1 MSSVSVTIPSP
12 QVTIGR
18 RAIKLAALLA
28 AGAAVFGVTLLV
40 REAITTTHA
49 GAPTANTSGHVA
61 MPKSAELEQKWG
73 IQINSVNLLAATGVI
88 DVRYTVFDVSKALA
102 LHTNGRLGLPKIVT
116 AHGTVQPDSV
126 MFHFHSKATEEAG
139 QGYDIVYGNA
149 EGRARVGDKVTIV
162 MPDGLKLAGVPVG
175 E

>member
-1 MSSVSVTIPSP
+1 MTIPSS
-12 QVTIGR
+12 QVTVGR
-18 RAIKLAALLA
+18 RAIKLAALVV
-28 AGAAVFGVTLLV
+28 AGAAVFGGTLLV
-40 REAITTTHA
+40 RQATTTTHS
-49 GAPTANTSGHVA
+49 GSTAVRASGRLP

-73 IQINSVNLLAATGVI
+73 IQINSVTLLAATGVI

-102 LHTNGRLGLPKIVT
+102 LHTNGRTGLPKIIT
-116 AHGTVQPDSV
+116 QHGTVQPDSV

-149 EGRARVGDKVTIV
+149 EGRARVGEKVTVV
-162 MPDGLKLAGVPVG
+162 MPDGLKLAGIPVG

>member
-1 MSSVSVTIPSP
+1 
-12 QVTIGR
+12 
-18 RAIKLAALLA
+18 
-28 AGAAVFGVTLLV
+28 
-40 REAITTTHA
+40 
-49 GAPTANTSGHVA
+49 

-102 LHTNGRLGLPKIVT
+102 LHTSGRTGLPKIIT
-116 AHGTVQPDSV
+116 PHGTVLPDSV

-149 EGRARVGDKVTIV
+149 EGRARVGEKVTIV
-162 MPDGLKLAGVPVG
+162 MPDGLKLVGVPVG

>member
-1 MSSVSVTIPSP
+1 MSAIAATVSPA
-12 QVTIGR
+12 QVTGGR

-28 AGAAVFGVTLLV
+28 AGAAVFGGTLVL
-40 REAITTTHA
+40 REATMSTA
-49 GAPTANTSGHVA
+49 PGAPARVA
-61 MPKSAELEQKWG
+61 RAGVPMPKSAALEQKWG
-73 IQINSVNLLAATGVI
+73 IQINSVTLLAATGVI

-102 LHTNGRLGLPKIVT
+102 LHTNGRTGLPKIVT
-116 AHGTVQPDSV
+116 THGTVQPDSV

-149 EGRARVGDKVTIV
+149 DGRVRVGAKVTIV
-162 MPDGLKLAGVPVG
+162 MPDGIELAGVPVG